1 MRAREFV
8 ERFEQFAPK
17 SWAEPWDVPGLQLGD
32 LDAPIHKILVTLD
45 VRPETVAEAI
55 KVGADFIFAH
65 HPAMFHPAKT
75 LDLQVPQNQMY
86 ATILAHHI
94 TVYAAHTNLDSAP
107 GGMNDWL
114 AAALGLTHCTG
125 LVPSNGR
132 EAMSAIM
139 MGRIGNLPT
148 PTTVRA
154 FARDCQTAF
163 HLAGLRL
170 ISNTPDAPVRRV
182 AILGGSGSEFYPAAL
197 AQHADVYVTGDVS
210 YHPAQDMLAAGLSVV
225 DPGHHIES
233 ICIPQLTKLFTTW
246 QTENNWDLTI
256 QPLAI
261 NTEPFTFM
269 M

>member
-132 EAMSAIM
+132 EATSAIM

-148 PTTVRA
+148 PTT
-154 FARDCQTAF
+154 
-163 HLAGLRL
+163 
-170 ISNTPDAPVRRV
+170 VRRV

-256 QPLAI
+256 QPSAI

>member
-32 LDAPIHKILVTLD
+32 LNAPVHKILVTLD
-45 VRPETVAEAI
+45 VRPETVQEAI
-55 KVGADFIFAH
+55 DVGADFIFAH

-75 LDLQVPQNQMY
+75 LDLSVQQNQMY

-114 AAALGLTHCTG
+114 ATALDLQNCEG
-125 LVPSNGR
+125 LVPSNGQG
-132 EAMSAIM
+132 ATPTVT
-139 MGRIGNLPT
+139 MGRVGELAQ

-154 FARDCQTAF
+154 FAEHCKTVF
-163 HLAGLRL
+163 GLKGLRL
-170 ISNTPDAPVRRV
+170 ISHTPAASVKRV
-182 AILGGSGSEFYPAAL
+182 AVLGGSGSEFYPAAL
-197 AQHADVYVTGDVS
+197 AHHADVYVTGDVS
-210 YHPAQDMLAAGLSVV
+210 YHPAHDMLAAGLSVI

-233 ICIPQLTKLFTTW
+233 ICQPQLTQLFTTW
-246 QTENNWDLTI
+246 AGENNWDVAI
-256 QPLAI
+256 QATTL
-261 NTEPFTFM
+261 NTDPFTFL
-269 M
+269 